1 MTLPLD
7 TYQRTLISEILLV
20 ATQDEVKKCCDSVV
34 EQLQHHKVHGHIVMR
49 FLDKVISELEGF
61 SPMNRSAEQ
70 WSNIKTARVYL
81 NRIKQ

>member
-20 ATQDEVKKCCDSVV
+20 TTQDEVKKCCDSVV
-34 EQLQHHKVHGHIVMR
+34 EQLQYHKVHGHIVMR